1 MASLILERRVDDVDK
16 TLSKHNVHRVCN
28 YDVGVCKR
36 QWALLS
42 SRRVDEEKTHN
53 GHW

>member
-1 MASLILERRVDDVDK
+1 MAPFILERRVDAVDK

-36 QWALLS
+36 PWALLS
-42 SRRVDEEKTHN
+42 SRRVDEKLEKKTQ
-53 GHW
+53 